1 MRIGALAAFLAW
13 IAGTPSLLPAA
24 VAALGSLDGQHE
36 VSFAHAN
43 GNVSVVFHHDRG
55 TPSSRH
61 SHSPLAQILT
71 AFAQSGGQTQ
81 DHVLAFA
88 ETEGARSSAAVSQRA
103 LMFVDLPPWADYG
116 VLPPF
121 PQSLAA
127 SSLSPRP
134 PPICAFALVCLR
146 STTLRV

>member
-13 IAGTPSLLPAA
+13 MAGTPSLLPTV

-36 VSFAHAN
+36 VSFAQGN
-43 GNVSVVFHHDRG
+43 GKVSVVLHHDRG
-55 TPSSRH
+55 TLSSPH
-61 SHSPLAQILT
+61 HHSPLTQILT
-71 AFAQSGGQTQ
+71 AFVRGSDRTQ

-103 LMFVDLPPWADYG
+103 LIFVDLLPWADCG
-116 VLPPF
+116 VFPPF

-134 PPICAFALVCLR
+134 PPACAFALVCLR
-146 STTLRV
+146 STTLLV